1 MSAFTHEQQRLIAAL
16 YGPLFSRAKF
26 EALTADGKKVGA
38 DGAGTVCI
46 RCRIPLDSSKA
57 MVEAAMGVGGTD
69 YQKEAVAT
77 LKLFLELKPAEV
89 QETSEFGWHVSGG
102 AGDLDFLDCQYSLY
116 WYKPG
121 GAPGGGPNL
130 PVSQGTN
137 NHMSL
142 QKPKKAAPHQP
153 RSHPRSRPR
162 CTKVGPR
169 VEKGGLRP
177 PQN

>member
-26 EALTADGKKVGA
+26 EALTADGRRSGPMELVLC
-38 DGAGTVCI
+38 V

-121 GAPGGGPNL
+121 GERQGGVQISL
-130 PVSQGTN
+130 SLKGTN

-142 QKPKKAAPHQP
+142 QKPKKAAPAP
-153 RSHPRSRPR
+153 APAAIPAAAPAAP
-162 CTKVGPR
+162 KWGPA
-169 VEKGGLRP
+169 
-177 PQN
+177 

>member
-69 YQKEAVAT
+69 YQKEALAT

-121 GAPGGGPNL
+121 ERQGGPNL
-130 PVSQGTN
+130 PVSQGDK
-137 NHMSL
+137 
-142 QKPKKAAPHQP
+142 QPHVLAEAQESRPRTSP
-153 RSHPRSRPR
+153 RSHPRSRPAAP
-162 CTKVGPR
+162 KWGPA
-169 VEKGGLRP
+169 
-177 PQN
+177 